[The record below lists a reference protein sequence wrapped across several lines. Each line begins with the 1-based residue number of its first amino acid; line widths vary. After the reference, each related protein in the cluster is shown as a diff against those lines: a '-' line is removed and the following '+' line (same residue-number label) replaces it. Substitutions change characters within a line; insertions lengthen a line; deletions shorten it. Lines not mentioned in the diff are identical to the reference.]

1 MSKYTWSSRL
11 CAVAIS
17 VCLAACGGSDGEDN
31 AGATPAPATPS
42 APAAPTAA
50 NTRLTLS
57 STDIA
62 LGSGGSG
69 ELSAIVLGPDG
80 HEVTGLSFVWRSSD
94 TGVAVV
100 EPIES
105 VRTVVSRSLLA
116 GADQTPVITT
126 STVIGPR
133 ARVRAV
139 GSGQA
144 RITATVTFADGSTL
158 SQGTDVA
165 VAPAPVSWALSLSPA
180 TVTVAA
186 NQSLPV
192 QAVVRRSD
200 GADGVAE
207 LSNWQWTSDL
217 AEFAVVPAADGRSAT
232 VSTGALGLDAL
243 TATLKACADT
253 PAGGRLC
260 AQTALVRPAGP
271 QPTLQLS
278 VHQLLVKPGRTSAE
292 LEWTLRDPDGA
303 DITISV
309 NSLTVDVGSTPGVSM
324 VTNQTPRRMAFRA
337 AASALAPFTT
347 TLRITA
353 NVAGGRAYS
362 ASIPLV
368 STGAWHR
375 LPEPAVGGSPA
386 RVAMLR
392 DGTIYWALS
401 DPVANRT
408 RIERFQGEIPLASNA
423 FNEMGYSDIVAFRP
437 SADDSSVLA
446 VRTMTDATGF
456 FFSNV
461 PASLQAVGTLT
472 GTFPSCPNAG
482 PILAAASSQ
491 AHAVAHACLASL
503 RTADFRLSV
512 WGGGGF
518 KYPAAPLQFP
528 PLALMSVGRGPA
540 SGAAI
545 RLDTDGNTQA
555 LYNDVAD
562 RIGSESV
569 PDTLQTA
576 QFMPRE
582 TQTGR
587 DIPEADIAAF
597 GAGQFLWRKPL
608 WQPWSQLTS
617 IPFPGPVRQVAAV
630 GSETTAPVLV
640 RLDDRLMVRAGAG
653 EFIDFALPA
662 MLAAG
667 ATTQEIAV
675 ARPNGKLRVVSRF
688 SDKSVWVYDEP

>member
-1 MSKYTWSSRL
+1 MSKYNWSSRL

-31 AGATPAPATPS
+31 AGATPAPANPS

-57 STDIA
+57 SADIA
-62 LGSGGSG
+62 LGSSGSG
-69 ELSAIVLGPDG
+69 ELSAVVLGPDG
-80 HEVTGLSFVWRSSD
+80 QEVTGLPFVWRSSD

-116 GADQTPVITT
+116 GADQTPVIAT
-126 STVIGPR
+126 STVIGAR

-165 VAPAPVSWALSLSPA
+165 VAPAPVSWALSLAPA
-180 TVTVAA
+180 TVTLAA

-207 LSNWQWTSDL
+207 LSNWHWTSDL
-217 AEFAVVPAADGRSAT
+217 ADFAVVPAADGRSAT

-253 PAGGRLC
+253 PAGDRLC
-260 AQTALVRPAGP
+260 AQTALARLAGP
-271 QPTLQLS
+271 QPILQLS
-278 VHQLLVKPGRTSAE
+278 VDQVLVKPGRTSAE
-292 LEWTLRDPDGA
+292 LEWTLRDPDGT
-303 DITISV
+303 DITSSV
-309 NSLTVDVGSTPGVSM
+309 NSLTMDVGSTPGVSM
-324 VTNQTPRRMAFRA
+324 VANQTPRRIAFRA
-337 AASALAPFTT
+337 SASALAPFAT

-375 LPEPAVGGSPA
+375 LPDPPAGA
-386 RVAMLR
+386 RPERVTMLR
-392 DGTIYWALS
+392 DGTIYWAIS
-401 DPVANRT
+401 DLRPSANRLE
-408 RIERFQGEIPLASNA
+408 RIQGEIPLTSNA
-423 FNEMGYSDIVAFRP
+423 VGRTGSDDIILFSP
-437 SADDSSVLA
+437 SADNSAVFTVRRRADGYNTFSVA
-446 VRTMTDATGF
+446 
-456 FFSNV
+456 
-461 PASLQAVGTLT
+461 PASLQAVGTMSGLLDGCADGGTLT
-472 GTFPSCPNAG
+472 
-482 PILAAASSQ
+482 ASSSSVV
-491 AHAVAHACLASL
+491 HAVAHVCLTSL
-503 RTADFRLSV
+503 SPNDFRLYV
-512 WGGGGF
+512 WGGSVTLRAAPPQ
-518 KYPAAPLQFP
+518 YPA
-528 PLALMSVGRGPA
+528 LALMSYGTGA
-540 SGAAI
+540 TTGAAVI
-545 RLDTDGNTQA
+545 VNAVGNNHA
-555 LYNDVAD
+555 LYNNAPERSDN
-562 RIGSESV
+562 ETV
-569 PDTLQTA
+569 PDTLQA
-576 QFMPRE
+576 VQILPRE

-587 DIPEADIAAF
+587 DIAESDIAAF
-597 GAGQFLWRKPL
+597 GAGLVLWRKPL

-630 GSETTAPVLV
+630 GSEMTAPVLV